1 MLLDLRETQN
11 NYIIRIIFF
20 ITIAGMVL
28 GTVLSAFM
36 GGSNPIVLKSSVGEI
51 RRNDLFAR
59 GQPWAL
65 IFQHLNT
72 QDPKEVPVLLNQYL
86 LPKIYQDFFTHH
98 RFEMSDR
105 LAWGLFLQ
113 RFHNEKL
120 SPEKVQALNQ
130 AIQQQYGSKSEFLKQ
145 LKVQLYTIAMQEA
158 LYAIGQ
164 PLSPEFDIQ
173 HKAANLE
180 RHTHIYTYVPEDFYA
195 QISQPTPEEL
205 QAFYESHLQQYTLG
219 SSLDIEY
226 FLLTPAQVNLPAV
239 DSDEYQQAVASL
251 QNRGYEEIT
260 PALVQQSLYHQI
272 IEEVNAETSPLSF
285 NELQALLKEKGIA
298 EQYLSA
304 KAFSSMREDDL
315 DDLFEQPG
323 LYNVAYT
330 VYTSQQKAVQ
340 HYGLSEEQE
349 LFMYVTNHNEG
360 GPQRL
365 EEIAYQVSQDWKKER
380 AFELAL
386 EHAQGDYQQ
395 YCQTSDITQLK
406 RYHHHKELSVSDL
419 FSDARLNNEMK
430 VALATLYDPRISAA
444 KSARVLPAT
453 DGDHINIMI
462 MSELAASKPYS
473 QLPED
478 AQRFNLDD
486 FAQKE
491 LLHKMV
497 DTDVSEQFSYQIVS
511 PEFWSFVERS

>member
-1 MLLDLRETQN
+1 
-11 NYIIRIIFF
+11 
-20 ITIAGMVL
+20 MVL

-72 QDPKEVPVLLNQYL
+72 QDPKEVPLLLNQYL

-113 RFHNEKL
+113 RFQNEKL
-120 SPEKVQALNQ
+120 SPEKIQALNQ

-145 LKVQLYTIAMQEA
+145 LKVQLYTIAMQES

-164 PLSPEFDIQ
+164 PISPDFDIQ
-173 HKAANLE
+173 HKASNLE

-195 QISQPTPEEL
+195 QIPQPQPEDL

-226 FLLTPAQVNLPAV
+226 FMLTPAQVDLPAQ
-239 DSDEYQQAVASL
+239 DSQEYQQAVDSL
-251 QNRGYEEIT
+251 RTRGYEDIT

-272 IEEVNAETSPLSF
+272 IEEVNAQTTPLSF
-285 NELQALLKEKGIA
+285 AELQDLLKSKGIA
-298 EQYLSA
+298 EQYVAS
-304 KAFSSMREDDL
+304 KAFSGMREDDL
-315 DDLFEQPG
+315 DDLFDQPG

-349 LFMYVTNHNEG
+349 LFVFVTNHNEG
-360 GPQRL
+360 GPQNL
-365 EEIAYQVSQDWKKER
+365 EEINYQVAQDWKKER
-380 AFELAL
+380 AFALAL
-386 EHAQGDYQQ
+386 EQAQGDYQQ
-395 YCQTSDITQLK
+395 YAETSELTSLK
-406 RYHHHKELSVSDL
+406 RYHNHKELSVGDL

-430 VALATLYDPRISAA
+430 VALATLYDPRISPA
-444 KSARVLPAT
+444 KSARVLPAS
-453 DGDHINIMI
+453 DRDHINIII
-462 MSELAASKPYS
+462 MSELAVGKPYA

-497 DTDVSEQFSYQIVS
+497 DTDVSQQFSYQIVS
-511 PEFWSFVERS
+511 PEFWSFVERA

>member
-1 MLLDLRETQN
+1 
-11 NYIIRIIFF
+11 
-20 ITIAGMVL
+20 MVL
-28 GTVLSAFM
+28 GTVLSAFV

-65 IFQHLNT
+65 IFQNLNT

-113 RFHNEKL
+113 RFQNEKL
-120 SPEKVQALNQ
+120 SPEKIQALNQ
-130 AIQQQYGSKSEFLKQ
+130 AIQQQYGSKSEFLNQ

-173 HKAANLE
+173 HKTTNLE
-180 RHTHIYTYVPEDFYA
+180 RQTHIYTYVPEDFYT
-195 QISQPTPEEL
+195 QISQPTSEEL
-205 QAFYESHLQQYTLG
+205 QAFYEGHLQQYTLG

-226 FLLTPAQVNLPAV
+226 FLLTPAQIHLPAH
-239 DSDEYQQAVASL
+239 DSEEYEQAVLSL
-251 QNRGYEEIT
+251 QSRGYEEIT
-260 PALVQQSLYHQI
+260 PALIQQALYHQI
-272 IEEVNAETSPLSF
+272 IEEVNAQTNSLSF
-285 NELQALLKEKGIA
+285 AELQSLLKEKGITA
-298 EQYLSA
+298 KYLAA
-304 KAFSSMREDDL
+304 KTFSGMREDEL
-315 DDLFEQPG
+315 DDLFDQPG

-340 HYGLSEEQE
+340 HYGLSEEQD
-349 LFMYVTNHNEG
+349 LFVFVTNHNEG
-360 GPQRL
+360 GPQNID
-365 EEIAYQVSQDWKKER
+365 EISYQVAQDWKKER

-386 EHAQGDYQQ
+386 AQAQGDYQQ
-395 YCQTSDITQLK
+395 YCQTGDMTQLK
-406 RYHHHKELSVSDL
+406 RYHNHKELAVADL
-419 FSDARLNNEMK
+419 FSDGRLNNEMK
-430 VALATLYDPRISAA
+430 VALATLYDPRVSIEQSGC
-444 KSARVLPAT
+444 VLPAG
-453 DGDHINIMI
+453 DRDHINIMI
-462 MSELAASKPYS
+462 MSELAVGKPVA
-473 QLPED
+473 QLSDNNE
-478 AQRFNLDD
+478 RFNLDD